1 MHSTLTALRNLI
13 PQGRGL
19 PTGLWERRHRGMMR
33 LLWVQSVALAVGSV
47 VTGHGLVHAAVHV
60 TALFVCIA
68 AASSEVLS
76 PKVRSTACALGLV
89 ASSAV
94 LVHLAGGYIEAHFH
108 FFVMVALMS
117 LYQAWAPF
125 GAAVVFVAVHHSVL
139 GVLAPQVVFNH
150 DAAVQ
155 DPWLW
160 SAIHGVLL
168 LAASVAA
175 LITWRLNEHQAVHD
189 ALTGLPNRAL
199 LSERLESASD
209 RQADDKALA
218 VLFVDLDDFKG
229 VNDTGGHARG
239 DELLVLVARRLES
252 AVRDGDLVARLGGDE
267 FAILLERVADRT
279 AAVDV
284 ARRVLTELRRP
295 FELEDRQVAISA
307 SVGIA
312 VRESP
317 EDVTGSQELLSR
329 ADLAMY
335 VSKRR
340 GKNQYEVFDLAMHA
354 ALVSRLEL
362 EGELQQAVHEGQLVL
377 HYQPILS
384 LDDERPLGAEVLV
397 RWQHPTRGLVPPDEF
412 IPLAER
418 TGLIIPLGEWVLRQ
432 ACEQMASWN
441 ADRTDALYLSVNVS
455 PRQLRSGIA
464 ATVADALAQSG
475 LDPTRLVLEVTESA
489 FVDDDAEV
497 DPLHELRALGVRIAV
512 DDFGTGYSSLNY
524 LRRLPVDV
532 VKIDRS
538 FVRELTH
545 GSDDEALVDA
555 IVRLCRALGMVVIAE
570 GVETTGEASVLR
582 GLGVPAAQ
590 GFLFARPAAATDLH
604 ELLGERTPEPV

>member
-1 MHSTLTALRNLI
+1 MLMTLRGLF

-19 PTGLWERRHRGMMR
+19 PVNLWVRRHRGMMR
-33 LLWVQSVALAVGSV
+33 LLWAQAIALAVASLA
-47 VTGHGLVHAAVHV
+47 TGHGLAHAAVHV
-60 TALFVCIA
+60 TAIFVCIA
-68 AASSEVLS
+68 AASAEVFS
-76 PKVRSTACALGLV
+76 PKARSTACALGLV
-89 ASSAV
+89 TSSAV
-94 LVHLAGGYIEAHFH
+94 LVHLAGGFIEAHFH

-125 GAAVVFVAVHHSVL
+125 LAAVGFVALHHGVL
-139 GVLAPQVVFNH
+139 GVLAPQAVFNH
-150 DAAVQ
+150 DAAIQ
-155 DPWLW
+155 NPWAW
-160 SAIHGVLL
+160 SVIHGVLL

-175 LITWRLNEHQAVHD
+175 MITWRLNEHQALHD
-189 ALTGLPNRAL
+189 GLTGLPNRAL
-199 LSERLESASD
+199 LSERLDAACD
-209 RQADDKALA
+209 RQADGKAVA

-252 AVRDGDLVARLGGDE
+252 ALRDGDVVARLGGDE
-267 FAILLERVADRT
+267 FAVLLERVEDRT

-284 ARRVLTELRRP
+284 ARRVLAELRRP
-295 FELEDRQVAISA
+295 FQLEDRQVVISA
-307 SVGIA
+307 SVGVA
-312 VRESP
+312 LRESP
-317 EDVTGSQELLSR
+317 EDGTDPHELLSR

-340 GKNQYEVFDLAMHA
+340 GKNQYEVFDMAMHA
-354 ALVSRLEL
+354 ALLDRLEL
-362 EGELQQAVHEGQLVL
+362 ESELQQAVHEGQLVV

-384 LDDERPLGAEVLV
+384 LSDERPVGAEVLV

-412 IPLAER
+412 IPLAEQ
-418 TGLIIPLGEWVLRQ
+418 TGLIVPLGEWVLRQ
-432 ACEQMASWN
+432 SCQQMAHWN
-441 ADRTDALYLSVNVS
+441 ASRPGEPLYLSVNVS

-464 ATVADALAQSG
+464 ATVADALAESG
-475 LDPTRLVLEVTESA
+475 LDPRQLVLEVTETA

-570 GVETTGEASVLR
+570 GVETSGEASVLR

-590 GFLFARPAAATDLH
+590 GYLFARPAEAGDLH
-604 ELLGERTPEPV
+604 QLLGQRTPEPV

>member
-1 MHSTLTALRNLI
+1 MVLRNLI

-19 PTGLWERRHRGMMR
+19 PAGLWERRHRGMMR
-33 LLWVQSVALAVGSV
+33 LLWVQSVALAVASV
-47 VTGHGLVHAAVHV
+47 ATGHGLLHAAVHV

-68 AASSEVLS
+68 AASSPVFS
-76 PKVRSTACALGLV
+76 AKARSTACALGLV

-125 GAAVVFVAVHHSVL
+125 GAAVIFVAVHHSVL
-139 GVLAPQVVFNH
+139 GVLTPQVVFNH

-155 DPWLW
+155 NPWLW
-160 SAIHGVLL
+160 SLIHGVLL

-175 LITWRLNEHQAVHD
+175 MITWRLNEHQSLHD

-199 LSERLESASD
+199 LSERLQTASD
-209 RQADDKALA
+209 RQADGKALA

-267 FAILLERVADRT
+267 FAILLERTEDRT

-284 ARRVLTELRRP
+284 ARRVLAELRRP
-295 FELEDRQVAISA
+295 FELEDRQVVISA
-307 SVGIA
+307 SVGVA
-312 VRESP
+312 VRDAADDP
-317 EDVTGSQELLSR
+317 TGPHELLSR

-335 VSKRR
+335 VAKRR
-340 GKNQYEVFDLAMHA
+340 GKSQYEVFDPAMHA

-362 EGELQQAVHEGQLVL
+362 ESELQQAVHDGQLVL

-384 LDDERPLGAEVLV
+384 LEDERPLGAEVLV

-412 IPLAER
+412 IPLAES
-418 TGLIIPLGEWVLRQ
+418 TGLVVPLGEWVLRQ
-432 ACEQMASWN
+432 ACEQMARWN
-441 ADRTDALYLSVNVS
+441 ELRPEHPLYLSVNVS

-464 ATVADALAQSG
+464 ATVADALEQSG
-475 LDPTRLVLEVTESA
+475 LDPRQLVLEVTETA
-489 FVDDDAEV
+489 FVDDDADV

-555 IVRLCRALGMVVIAE
+555 IVGLCRALGMVVIAE
-570 GVETTGEASVLR
+570 GVETAGEASVLR

-590 GFLFARPAAATDLH
+590 GFLFARPAAARDLH
-604 ELLGERTPEPV
+604 GLLGERTPEPV

>member
-1 MHSTLTALRNLI
+1 MVLRNVI

-19 PTGLWERRHRGMMR
+19 PAELWERRHRGMMR
-33 LLWVQSVALAVGSV
+33 LLWVQSVALAITSLA
-47 VTGHGLVHAAVHV
+47 TGHGLVHAAVHV
-60 TALFVCIA
+60 TTLFVCIA
-68 AASSEVLS
+68 AASSTVLS
-76 PKVRSTACALGLV
+76 TKVRSTACALGLV

-94 LVHLAGGYIEAHFH
+94 LVHLAGGFIEAHFH

-125 GAAVVFVAVHHSVL
+125 GAAVAFVAIHHTVL

-150 DAAVQ
+150 DAAIRN
-155 DPWLW
+155 PWLW
-160 SAIHGVLL
+160 AAIHGVLL

-175 LITWRLNEHQAVHD
+175 MITWRLNEHQSLHD
-189 ALTGLPNRAL
+189 SLTGLPNRAR
-199 LSERLESASD
+199 LSERLDAASD
-209 RQADDKALA
+209 RQADGKALA

-267 FAILLERVADRT
+267 FAVLLERVEDRT

-284 ARRVLTELRRP
+284 ARRVLAELRRP
-295 FELEDRQVAISA
+295 FELEDRQVVISA

-312 VRESP
+312 LRETP
-317 EDVTGSQELLSR
+317 VDPADPHELLSR

-335 VSKRR
+335 VAKRR
-340 GKNQYEVFDLAMHA
+340 GKNQYEVFDVAMHA

-384 LDDERPLGAEVLV
+384 LHDERPLGAEVLV

-418 TGLIIPLGEWVLRQ
+418 TGLVVPLGEWVLRQ
-432 ACEQMASWN
+432 SCEQMARWN
-441 ADRTDALYLSVNVS
+441 EARPDAPLYLSVNVS

-464 ATVADALAQSG
+464 GTVADALERSG
-475 LDPTRLVLEVTESA
+475 LHPRQLVLEVTETA
-489 FVDDDAEV
+489 FVDDDADV
-497 DPLHELRALGVRIAV
+497 DPLHELRDLGVRIAV

-570 GVETTGEASVLR
+570 GVETAGEASVLR

-590 GFLFARPAAATDLH
+590 GFLFARPAEAVDLH
-604 ELLGERTPEPV
+604 ELLGERIREAV

>member
-1 MHSTLTALRNLI
+1 M
-13 PQGRGL
+13 
-19 PTGLWERRHRGMMR
+19 GLWERRHRGMMH
-33 LLWVQSVALAVGSV
+33 LLWLQSVGLAIASLAVGK
-47 VTGHGLVHAAVHV
+47 GLTHTVAHV
-60 TALFVCIA
+60 TTLFVCIA
-68 AASSEVLS
+68 AASSPVLS
-76 PKVRSTACALGLV
+76 TKVRSTACALGLV

-125 GAAVVFVAVHHSVL
+125 GAAVIFVAVHHSVL
-139 GVLAPQVVFNH
+139 GVLAPHVVFNH
-150 DAAVQ
+150 EAAIEN
-155 DPWLW
+155 PWLW
-160 SAIHGVLL
+160 ASIHGVLL

-175 LITWRLNEHQAVHD
+175 MITWRLNEHQSLHD
-189 ALTGLPNRAL
+189 ALTDLPNRAL
-199 LSERLESASD
+199 LSERLVSASD
-209 RQADDKALA
+209 RQGDKALA

-239 DELLVLVARRLES
+239 DELLVQVARRLSS
-252 AVRDGDLVARLGGDE
+252 AVREGDLVARLGGDE
-267 FAILLERVADRT
+267 FAVLLERVEDRT
-279 AAVDV
+279 AAVDA
-284 ARRVLTELRRP
+284 ARRVLAELRIP
-295 FELEDRQVAISA
+295 FELEDRQVVISA

-317 EDVTGSQELLSR
+317 EDPKDPHELLSR

-335 VSKRR
+335 VAKRR
-340 GKNQYEVFDLAMHA
+340 GKNQYEVFDLAMHS

-362 EGELQQAVHEGQLVL
+362 EGELQQAVHDGQLVL

-384 LDDERPLGAEVLV
+384 LHDERPLGAEVLV
-397 RWQHPTRGLVPPDEF
+397 RWQQPTRGLVPPDEF
-412 IPLAER
+412 IPLAEH
-418 TGLIIPLGEWVLRQ
+418 TGLIVPLGEWVLRQ
-432 ACEQMASWN
+432 SCEQMARWN
-441 ADRTDALYLSVNVS
+441 DQRPDAPLYLSVNVS

-464 ATVADALAQSG
+464 ATVADALEQSG
-475 LDPTRLVLEVTESA
+475 LDPRRLVLEVTETA

-497 DPLHELRALGVRIAV
+497 DPLHELRDLGVRIAV

-570 GVETTGEASVLR
+570 GVETAGEASVLR

-604 ELLGERTPEPV
+604 ELLDRAPEPV